1 MSLLFGPV
9 GTHLAAELR
18 FLSTLVL
25 PVPYQVGPVLVTSA
39 AFAVVSV
46 VIIAS
51 KNWKRTNGVKEF
63 YFLIS
68 MEIPSGLRS
77 FKVGFL
83 VKKIIFTVRRL
94 YLS

>member
-9 GTHLAAELR
+9 GTQLTAQLR

-25 PVPYQVGPVLVTSA
+25 PVPYHVGPVLVTSA
-39 AFAVVSV
+39 AFTVVSV

-51 KNWKRTNGVKEF
+51 KNWKRTNCVKGF

-68 MEIPSGLRS
+68 MEIPSGMKS
-77 FKVGFL
+77 FKVVSL
-83 VKKIIFTVRRL
+83 VKKFIVMARRL
-94 YLS
+94 HLS